1 LKVLTTLK
9 AALLLVIF
17 VSCLEPGSSAAASAS
32 AATPMDQAALLQTLR
47 AGVPVRE
54 PRVIDALA
62 WLEQKVT
69 ADDGGSLD
77 AFGWSAT
84 IKGDM
89 AFVGAYYAS
98 IGANPFQG
106 AVYVF
111 KESAGEWTQVQK
123 LTASDGA
130 GGDNFGT
137 VVAYDGSTLMIGAPG
152 VVLDGQLLQG
162 AVYIFTESDG
172 GWTERQKLVA
182 DDVPSRIRE
191 FGISVAVEDSQ
202 ALVGAHGVT
211 IDGND
216 YQGAVYAF
224 AETDGTW
231 TQTQK
236 LTASDGVAQDQFGQQ
251 LVMDGSTALIGAD
264 QATYANGNA
273 GHGAAYIFDFDASS
287 GTWSQTQRLA
297 ADDGADDDY
306 FGRWVALAGTN
317 ALVGAPAANAFQGAV
332 YAFSVSGGTWTQT
345 QKLLAADGASGD
357 FFGDAIAID
366 GTNAVVGAPGA
377 TIGGNPFTG
386 AAYLFDGSG
395 ASWNEVGK
403 LAPSDGTL
411 GDEFGYSVALR
422 GGDTVFAGAPHPTD
436 DGSGSPGAGY
446 FYSLDTIFA
455 DDFDGSNP

>member
-9 AALLLVIF
+9 AALLLLMF
-17 VSCLEPGSSAAASAS
+17 VGSVESGSSMAVS
-32 AATPMDQAALLQTLR
+32 AATPIDQAALLQTVR
-47 AGVPVRE
+47 ANTPVRA
-54 PRVIDALA
+54 PLVIDALA

-77 AFGWSAT
+77 AFGWSVA
-84 IKGDM
+84 IKGDT

-98 IGANPFQG
+98 IGANSFQG

-111 KESAGEWTQVQK
+111 KETAGQWTQIQK

-137 VVAYDGSTLMIGAPG
+137 SVAYDGSTLMIGAPD
-152 VVLDGQLLQG
+152 VILDDQLLQG
-162 AVYIFTESDG
+162 AVYVFTESDS
-172 GWTERQKLVA
+172 GWTERQKLLV

-191 FGISVAVEDSQ
+191 FGISVAVEGNQ
-202 ALVGAHGVT
+202 ALIGAHGT
-211 IDGND
+211 AIDGND
-216 YQGAVYAF
+216 YQGAAYAF

-273 GHGAAYIFDFDASS
+273 GPGAAYVFDFDASA
-287 GTWSQTQRLA
+287 GTWSQTQKLT

-306 FGRWVALAGTN
+306 FGRWVALAGSN

-332 YAFSVSGGTWTQT
+332 YAFNRSGGIWTQT

-357 FFGDAIAID
+357 FFGDAVAID
-366 GTNAVVGAPGA
+366 GTNAVIGAPGA
-377 TIGGNPFTG
+377 TIGDNPFTG
-386 AAYLFDGSG
+386 AAYLFEGSG
-395 ASWNEVGK
+395 ASWTEVSK

-436 DGSGSPGAGY
+436 DGTGSPGAGY
-446 FYSLDTIFA
+446 FYSLDTIFT
-455 DDFDGSNP
+455 DGFDGNGQ